1 MKLFSI
7 RKFADGTSLRSG
19 LQITAEHF
27 DYCFSR
33 LKPGV
38 YEVMRRRGIAEDT
51 IVAVMGHKTRSMLT
65 RYSIVNESD
74 LRDEIRK
81 LEAKIT
87 VDTQCGQSSNAET
100 KQVQ

>member
-1 MKLFSI
+1 M
-7 RKFADGTSLRSG
+7 
-19 LQITAEHF
+19 
-27 DYCFSR
+27 
-33 LKPGV
+33 
-38 YEVMRRRGIAEDT
+38 MRRRGIAEDT
-51 IVAVMGHKTRSMLT
+51 IMAVMGQKTRSMLT

-87 VDTQCGQSSNAET
+87 VDTQRGQSSNAET